1 MTVPAFC
8 GEGTA
13 MPASSPASNDD
24 NALLTDTA
32 LPWLERVPLPDGNVL
47 RMWRLRG

>member
-13 MPASSPASNDD
+13 MPASSPASSDD
-24 NALLTDTA
+24 H
-32 LPWLERVPLPDGNVL
+32 LPLAAIVTVPLPDGNVL
-47 RMWRLRG
+47 RMWRVRG